1 MPPRPPGVPSPSPRA
16 PEGPAVTPG
25 PGDTVPAGPLYRV
38 QVGAFAARENAD
50 ERVAAL
56 RADGFNPY
64 VVRERGLL
72 KVRVGAFRDRAL
84 AGELADRLRA
94 KGYEVV
100 IVF

>member
-1 MPPRPPGVPSPSPRA
+1 MAPRPA
-16 PEGPAVTPG
+16 
-25 PGDTVPAGPLYRV
+25 DTAPAGPLYRV

-50 ERVAAL
+50 ELVAAL

-64 VVRERGLL
+64 IVRERGLL

-94 KGYEVV
+94 EGYQVV